1 VKFKGIVS
9 ASKRFLRT
17 REAVHMLP
25 SRRGLIRHVESI
37 VELHQQIVPEQPRWP
52 GSLVAFGIYR
62 GGLVVVS
69 EAVMFWKRWIRI

>member
-1 VKFKGIVS
+1 MKFKGIVS

-25 SRRGLIRHVESI
+25 SLRGFIRYVEAI
-37 VELHQQIVPEQPRWP
+37 IELHQLIVPEEPRWP
-52 GSLVAFGIYR
+52 GALVAFGIYR